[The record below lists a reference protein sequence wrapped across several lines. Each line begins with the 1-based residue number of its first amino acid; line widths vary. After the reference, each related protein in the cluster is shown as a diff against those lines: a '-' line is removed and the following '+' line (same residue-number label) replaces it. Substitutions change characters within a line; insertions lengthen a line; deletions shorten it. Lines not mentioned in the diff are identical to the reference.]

1 MQGAEAEM
9 QWLAMQAQNRQFIDG
24 ITQGLPVETAAA
36 QVLPTYATLQAA
48 ASHLGL

>member
-24 ITQGLPVETAAA
+24 IMQGSPIETGPAHVLPV
-36 QVLPTYATLQAA
+36 YATLQAA